1 MTILVK
7 NKHTLQINEFKFKCC
22 VGRNGSTKYKREG
35 DKKTPKGSFQ
45 LEYLYFRKDRL
56 EKPLTSL
63 KCFEIKENMGWC
75 NDPLSKNYN
84 RLVKLPSHYSFEK
97 LYRKENIYDIILV
110 LNYNM
115 HPIIRNKG
123 SAIFI
128 HISRKNYKKTE
139 GCVALK
145 KNDLLNII
153 QQIKKNTVVKIEHRK

>member
-1 MTILVK
+1 MHILI
-7 NKHTLQINEFKFKCC
+7 NKKYLIYNNYKAKCAI
-22 VGRNGSTKYKREG
+22 GKRGIGYKKKEG
-35 DKKTPKGSFQ
+35 DLITPKGK
-45 LEYLYFRKDRL
+45 YKVKYILYRKDRIQ
-56 EKPLTSL
+56 KIQS
-63 KCFEIKENMGWC
+63 KIKKIIIKKNMGWC

-128 HISRKNYKKTE
+128 HISKRNYKKTE
-139 GCVALK
+139 GCIALK
-145 KNDLLNII
+145 KEHLLKII
-153 QQIKKNTVVKIEHRK
+153 KELKSSTKIKIVDRI

>member
-1 MTILVK
+1 MHILI
-7 NKHTLQINEFKFKCC
+7 NKKYLIYNNYKAKCAI
-22 VGRNGSTKYKREG
+22 GKRGIGYKKKEG
-35 DKKTPKGSFQ
+35 DLITPKGK
-45 LEYLYFRKDRL
+45 YKVKYILYRKDRIQ
-56 EKPLTSL
+56 KIQS
-63 KCFEIKENMGWC
+63 KIKKIIIKKNMGWC

-128 HISRKNYKKTE
+128 HISKRNYKKTG
-139 GCVALK
+139 GCIALK
-145 KNDLLNII
+145 KEHLLKII
-153 QQIKKNTVVKIEHRK
+153 KELKSSTKIKIVDRI